1 MIDELVVESGVI
13 VSALESLTDNLYN
26 AKFADRDSGNK
37 AIAQVKCLT
46 VYAEMHSK
54 KLDDMSIEEVIK

>member
-1 MIDELVVESGVI
+1 MIDELVIEAGMI

-26 AKFADRDSGNK
+26 AKFVDRDSGNK
-37 AIAQVKCLT
+37 VIAQIKCLT